1 MRPSSP
7 REPVAIAEVEFSRS
21 ALPRSYF
28 SLIKRIEGVRST
40 DRTRDSV
47 TQRSDIMKR
56 LTAILATALLAS
68 SLLASA
74 AEARGGGGGFG
85 GHAGG
90 FGGGVHMGGVG
101 HIGGFGGGVHVGG
114 LGGGVRAG
122 DLGGARRIGGLVHVD
137 HPGYHVGIH
146 RFRRGIDEGYYPDCY
161 LPYPTAVIPPYCS

>member
-1 MRPSSP
+1 LLKLNLVDLRRPALTSHSSKGSKAYA
-7 REPVAIAEVEFSRS
+7 R
-21 ALPRSYF
+21 
-28 SLIKRIEGVRST
+28 T
-40 DRTRDSV
+40 DRTRDPI
-47 TQRSDIMKR
+47 TQRSDIMRR
-56 LTAILATALLAS
+56 LTAVLATALLAS

-90 FGGGVHMGGVG
+90 FGGGVHMGGGG

-114 LGGGVRAG
+114 FGGGVHTGGLGGGVRAG
-122 DLGGARRIGGLVHVD
+122 DLGSARRIGGLVHVD

-146 RFRRGIDEGYYPDCY
+146 RFGRGIDDGYYPDCY